1 MKRRRSKIQLTESGK
16 KLVRYVS
23 LGTVISILLLFFA
36 LFRVDHVLIVGSTRY
51 TEAEIRRYAMKNILT
66 HNTMLTSWFHD
77 HKDVENIPFL
87 ESFDYERVDNQ
98 TLRIHV
104 NEKQI
109 IGYIVQGM
117 DKLYFDKEG
126 VVVEL
131 ETMTEEDITK
141 MENAQQELDELKAEA
156 ERLEALKNAQEA
168 EDALTGNITTPEDE
182 LEDEPEAADPVQ
194 IDTAQVLMAEEVSE
208 EEKGTQHKAAV
219 TDVPRVIGI
228 IDEKIQL
235 GQTIP
240 VEDEEIFY
248 TILGITRMVEK
259 YDILPEIL
267 WFDENKEITLV
278 YFDGNVHCQLGK
290 DILIEEKITRVATIL
305 PELDGK
311 TGILHLE
318 DYSEDTVNIIFSQES
333 RYDMKRKMMEA
344 YTSEET
350 VQSDKTENTDFLEP
364 TNVPDAED
372 TKVDNDVP
380 MTESDNTPIPQDTV
394 TPAVT
399 PETGNTEDE
408 QVTPPTQDLQSP

>member
-1 MKRRRSKIQLTESGK
+1 MRRRRSKIQLTESGK
-16 KLVRYVS
+16 KLVLYVS

-51 TEAEIRRYAMKNILT
+51 TDAEIRSYAMKNILT
-66 HNTMLTSWFHD
+66 HNTMLTSWFYD

-126 VVVEL
+126 VVVEQ

-156 ERLEALKNAQEA
+156 ERLEALKKAQAAEA
-168 EDALTGNITTPEDE
+168 ALTGNVTTPEDE
-182 LEDEPEAADPVQ
+182 PEDEAEPADPVQ
-194 IDTAQVLMAEEVSE
+194 IDTAQVLIAEEVSE
-208 EEKGTQHKAAV
+208 EEKGAQHKAAV

-267 WFDENKEITLV
+267 WFDENMEITLV

-290 DILIEEKITRVATIL
+290 DILMEEKITRVATIL
-305 PELDGK
+305 PELEDK

-333 RYDMKRKMMEA
+333 RYDIKMKMMEA
-344 YTSEET
+344 YISEDT
-350 VQSDKTENTDFLEP
+350 ADSIEP
-364 TNVPDAED
+364 TNVPNIDDTNDTNVHDDMPVAE
-372 TKVDNDVP
+372 P
-380 MTESDNTPIPQDTV
+380 DNTQIPQDTV

-399 PETGNTEDE
+399 PEIGNTGDE
-408 QVTPPTQDLQSP
+408 QVTPLTEDLQSP